1 MEKSSCPICFDDFL
15 DSDNGASANGA
26 SAKGSS
32 ANGASANGA
41 SDNGASANGASANVD
56 KCKFSSKNLKKISQS
71 KITLDWSSFH
81 HDCLVDW
88 IMTKDKKSYYSP
100 ANCYKLFC
108 PYCRKKFNYVPLPK
122 NMFPIRYI
130 HQEYNIIQTFIDSK
144 DEVSLNEVCP
154 KLFNQ
159 NYCNTI
165 LKTGKNCGYQ
175 CSRQKINGSSMCKL
189 HTQKYKS
196 IAQGFL

>member
-1 MEKSSCPICFDDFL
+1 MEKSNCPICFEDFL
-15 DSDNGASANGA
+15 DDDH
-26 SAKGSS
+26 
-32 ANGASANGA
+32 GA
-41 SDNGASANGASANVD
+41 SDNGANDHGANDNGTQS
-56 KCKFSSKNLKKISQS
+56 KSTTKNLKTISQS
-71 KITLDWSSFH
+71 KITLDCGHSFH

-100 ANCYKLFC
+100 AHCYKLFC
-108 PYCRKKFNYVPLPK
+108 PYCRKKFTYVPLPE

-130 HQEYNIIQTFIDSK
+130 HQEYNIIQSFIDSK

-165 LKTGKNCGYQ
+165 LKTGKNCGNQ
-175 CSRQKINGSSMCKL
+175 CSRQKINGSNMCKL
-189 HTQKYKS
+189 HSQKYKS
-196 IAQGFL
+196 VAQGFL